1 MRHDAP
7 VELRTGPAV
16 ADSFLDEFAERHG
29 IARIALYGSALRDDF
44 GPSSD
49 IDLLVEFLPGRTP
62 GLLHLAHMELEL
74 ESVIGRQIELRTY
87 EDLSPYFR
95 DRVAATARP
104 LHAA

>member
-1 MRHDAP
+1 MRHDVP
-7 VELRTGPAV
+7 VELRTGLSV
-16 ADSFLDEFAERHG
+16 EDSLLDEFAARHG
-29 IARIALYGSALRDDF
+29 IARIALFGSALRDDF

-49 IDLLVEFLPGRTP
+49 IDLLVEFLPDRSP

-74 ESVIGRQIELRTY
+74 ESIIGRQVELRTY

-104 LHAA
+104 LYAA